1 MKTKHW
7 IERILV
13 SLTVFCLAVTGLGVQ
28 PAQASP
34 PASDY
39 IATEFYLIWRG
50 GDPPFC
56 KNTEHELVNSFTI
69 FDPLATFEEAQLFK
83 AFGDVR
89 LRLSTKFGK
98 SKLFVGCIANAV
110 DCNTPSDGN
119 FSKVRLGWPNYFGIK
134 YTAPD
139 KQVVD
144 ELTVEVYDQSGYLIG
159 KKSLIFEVIG
169 CNIAFHGT
177 ADMGATANALSPGDT
192 WNFVGTYDVAGMVE
206 MNEGGMAN
214 GQGTASM
221 FMDGVAAE
229 SQIGCEFTS
238 PIQGNTTV
246 EVKADPEAWAKGS
259 LQLQIHLESMPV
271 SFGGIGC
278 TSFGGKW
285 TTGGVAVTTASFDLD
300 PVLLPANGG
309 TTSLE
314 FQLPDQPGTFKMD
327 LIAVIEEA
335 ES

>member
-1 MKTKHW
+1 
-7 IERILV
+7 
-13 SLTVFCLAVTGLGVQ
+13 
-28 PAQASP
+28 
-34 PASDY
+34 
-39 IATEFYLIWRG
+39 
-50 GDPPFC
+50 
-56 KNTEHELVNSFTI
+56 
-69 FDPLATFEEAQLFK
+69 
-83 AFGDVR
+83 
-89 LRLSTKFGK
+89 
-98 SKLFVGCIANAV
+98 
-110 DCNTPSDGN
+110 
-119 FSKVRLGWPNYFGIK
+119 
-134 YTAPD
+134 
-139 KQVVD
+139 
-144 ELTVEVYDQSGYLIG
+144 
-159 KKSLIFEVIG
+159 
-169 CNIAFHGT
+169 
-177 ADMGATANALSPGDT
+177 
-192 WNFVGTYDVAGMVE
+192 
-206 MNEGGMAN
+206 MAN

-229 SQIGCEFTS
+229 SQVGCEFTS

-300 PVLLPANGG
+300 PVSLPANGG

>member
-1 MKTKHW
+1 MDGVVGIPRFIDIEYKATKAGDEQLKIDFYLGDDIANDKLKNRVHLW
-7 IERILV
+7 GTSLDFKVEACNV
-13 SLTVFCLAVTGLGVQ
+13 SL
-28 PAQASP
+28 
-34 PASDY
+34 
-39 IATEFYLIWRG
+39 
-50 GDPPFC
+50 
-56 KNTEHELVNSFTI
+56 
-69 FDPLATFEEAQLFK
+69 
-83 AFGDVR
+83 
-89 LRLSTKFGK
+89 
-98 SKLFVGCIANAV
+98 
-110 DCNTPSDGN
+110 
-119 FSKVRLGWPNYFGIK
+119 
-134 YTAPD
+134 
-139 KQVVD
+139 
-144 ELTVEVYDQSGYLIG
+144 
-159 KKSLIFEVIG
+159 
-169 CNIAFHGT
+169 HGT

-192 WNFVGTYDVAGMVE
+192 WNFVGTYDVAGTVE

-221 FMDGVAAE
+221 FMDGVAAK
-229 SQIGCEFTS
+229 SQVGCEFTS